1 MLFHD
6 ANNVYAIKL
15 YLYNTINWLQNNYKI
30 RKCDNLIEENTFMKQ
45 LHKQISIYEVEI
57 DVWLF

>member
-6 ANNVYAIKL
+6 TNNVYAIKL

-30 RKCDNLIEENTFMKQ
+30 GK
-45 LHKQISIYEVEI
+45 
-57 DVWLF
+57 

>member
-30 RKCDNLIEENTFMKQ
+30 RK
-45 LHKQISIYEVEI
+45 
-57 DVWLF
+57 